1 MKIIPVNKLRN
12 HQLNISHSSNKFI
25 SKVSI
30 FDVQK
35 YITII
40 KHYLTMNA
48 LVVNLNTANI
58 LCLAVR
64 NGREVD
70 MFRIFF
76 IKIIFHIIRLFEIKR
91 LGFETK
97 FFSFLENLFRSDVNN
112 VSINSSSIVGV
123 ELNPKV
129 HRKDVLICSFNDLPV
144 NFYNKFDIIY
154 FNSLDHSDDV
164 ASTIENIHKAIKN
177 NGFLILAWGDSGFS
191 NELAPNSGLILSDV
205 LSYFPSSE
213 VIFFGKNSSRW
224 GYDEYIIR
232 IFKN

>member
-1 MKIIPVNKLRN
+1 MKTILTDKLRTK
-12 HQLNISHSSNKFI
+12 QANISHSSAKFV

-30 FDVQK
+30 FDVEK
-35 YITII
+35 YMSII

-48 LVVNLNTANI
+48 FVVNLNTANI

-70 MFRIFF
+70 MFRLFYF
-76 IKIIFHIIRLFEIKR
+76 KIIFKIIRLFEIKR
-91 LGFETK
+91 LGFKTIV
-97 FFSFLENLFRSDVNN
+97 FSFLENLFRSDVNN

-129 HRKDVLICSFNDLPV
+129 QRKDVLICSFNDLPA

-191 NELAPNSGLILSDV
+191 DELAPNSGLTLSDV
-205 LSYFPSSE
+205 LFYFPSSE

-224 GYDEYIIR
+224 GYDEYILR
-232 IFKN
+232 ISKN